1 MFVFV
6 CWSVGGPL
14 AVSRFSI
21 DHRDEGECI
30 NVCNRKT
37 HPCLHEYL
45 ACFDLL
51 ETAATTACML
61 TNAMIV
67 DSPVTVKPYFEDDTT
82 DDAQENKPRARI
94 LAELLAA
101 GYKIQDAIIEKGL
114 ELDAKLGVTGRVQGY
129 VETVKATAIAQAHAI
144 DEKFKVTEKASELD
158 NKYHVQDR
166 VNAAVEQGIGYKD
179 QVWTSVLCRVA
190 SEFVGGRIRLK
201 VSHAIFYFFM
211 LQALQSAPGQKVTN
225 IAVQVKDQIAAV
237 HHEARRIADEKKT
250 KGHAQSGEAAEAQTE
265 APAEVPATKEA

>member
-1 MFVFV
+1 MVAWNTEIPTTPIPNLVVISNISPAASEKTVKDFFGFCGKFRSFELQPDGDHQVA
-6 CWSVGGPL
+6 L
-14 AVSRFSI
+14 AWF
-21 DHRDEGECI
+21 EQQ
-30 NVCNRKT
+30 
-37 HPCLHEYL
+37 
-45 ACFDLL
+45 
-51 ETAATTACML
+51 TAATTACML

-67 DSPVTVKPYFEDDTT
+67 DSPVTVKPYFEDNTT

-114 ELDAKLGVTGRVQGY
+114 ELDAKLGVTGKVQGY

-179 QVWTSVLCRVA
+179 Q
-190 SEFVGGRIRLK
+190 
-201 VSHAIFYFFM
+201 
-211 LQALQSAPGQKVTN
+211 ALQSVPGQKVTN

-237 HHEARRIADEKKT
+237 HHEARRIADEKKA
-250 KGHAQSGEAAEAQTE
+250 KSQAQSGEAGEAHTE